1 MQSDIVGSTER
12 LALMSALN
20 RARTLEERIESQS
33 ERLRAADAAY
43 QRLRRQLLEI
53 RGTIDLHPKDG
64 PERSSEG
71 PSDSTGQTLAGDRVV
86 RGQTDEG
93 QPSGPGRE
101 AQVCPHCG
109 AAY

>member
-1 MQSDIVGSTER
+1 MQSDVVGSTER

-20 RARTLEERIESQS
+20 RARTLEERLVGMS
-33 ERLRAADAAY
+33 ERLGDADDK
-43 QRLRRQLLEI
+43 RRSLELQLDDV
-53 RGTIDLHPKDG
+53 RRTAQTRTG
-64 PERSSEG
+64 EG
-71 PSDSTGQTLAGDRVV
+71 PSDRVV

-93 QPSGPGRE
+93 QPSTAATQFTTGPGRE